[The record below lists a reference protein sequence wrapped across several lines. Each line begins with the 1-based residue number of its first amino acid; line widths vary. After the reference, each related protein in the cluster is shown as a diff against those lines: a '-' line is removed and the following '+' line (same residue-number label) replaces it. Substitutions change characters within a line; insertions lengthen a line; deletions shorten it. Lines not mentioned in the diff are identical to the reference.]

1 MTTQEAKLK
10 NDIPRKEEHNKFS
23 ELYFPNLK
31 STLFSILSGDGNT
44 IETIAKKTT
53 TVITEINENYHAFKD
68 ENGLTSDIPI
78 QVEFTDDGFEINVVT
93 FEPKPGSTK
102 PKVNLTQIACLDWHK
117 DVETLTILA
126 KCINETV
133 LQCTRLIPKLI
144 NNRVQFK
151 GINLIETNPVYD
163 VMVLVFSMY
172 KMLGM
177 DESLPGCYVQALMA
191 RKRITYNMLCH
202 TLKYSTD
209 LPEPIKAWFKQ
220 DNIVRKQDV
229 FTPQKPVIQEHLK
242 PESKE
247 DKPSQ
252 PEVQVEVL
260 PTPPQQWALHLID
273 YTGQKFT
280 QKLSYQYSPKRTF
293 DNDRFITIDG
303 DLSITG

>member
-1 MTTQEAKLK
+1 MTTQEAKIK
-10 NDIPRKEEHNKFS
+10 TDIPRKEEHNKFS

-31 STLFSILSGDGNT
+31 STLFSILSGDGNI
-44 IETIAKKTT
+44 IESIAKT
-53 TVITEINENYHAFKD
+53 ITPGILEINENYHAFKE
-68 ENGLTSDIPI
+68 ENKLTADIPI
-78 QVEFTDDGFEINVVT
+78 QVEFRDDGFEINVVT
-93 FEPKPGSTK
+93 FEQKAGVAK
-102 PKVNLTQIACLDWHK
+102 PKVNLIQIACFDWQK

-144 NNRVQFK
+144 NNRAQFK
-151 GINLIETNPVYD
+151 SINLIETNPVYD

-172 KMLGM
+172 KMLGI
-177 DESLPGCYVQALMA
+177 DESLPGCYIQALMA

-220 DNIVRKQDV
+220 DNIVRKPDV
-229 FTPQKPVIQEHLK
+229 FIPQKPVVLE
-242 PESKE
+242 PSKNE
-247 DKPSQ
+247 NKDETSLQ
-252 PEVQVEVL
+252 PEIQVQ
-260 PTPPQQWALHLID
+260 TPPIQPQQWALHLID

-280 QKLSYQYSPKRTF
+280 QKLSYQYSPRRTF